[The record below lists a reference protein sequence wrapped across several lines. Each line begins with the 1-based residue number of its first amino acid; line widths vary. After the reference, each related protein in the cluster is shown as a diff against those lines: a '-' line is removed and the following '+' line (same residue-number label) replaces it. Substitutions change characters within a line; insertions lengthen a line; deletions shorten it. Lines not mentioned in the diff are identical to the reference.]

1 MQSGKSFDSGS
12 SLNNSKI
19 SLQVNGATF
28 VECRRV
34 RGWSQEELSRRSG
47 YSVRVI
53 SKAESSG
60 TLKVE
65 TIQCFC
71 EAFSQAGSVV
81 TLEQLTRSKLD
92 SAKKVVEAYDNYGV
106 EMLQHC
112 REYLTSD
119 IVYNIHADPARV
131 PYAGQWE
138 GLDGF
143 QKFLDIFFSIFVRRP
158 GILKPSYMVGDDRVH
173 ARFLDQAVCNGV
185 ETPWIYINLHFQF
198 RGDLVCQMDNE
209 FDSDLTASSLDNSQL
224 RKPNSGETTS

>member
-1 MQSGKSFDSGS
+1 M
-12 SLNNSKI
+12 
-19 SLQVNGATF
+19 
-28 VECRRV
+28 
-34 RGWSQEELSRRSG
+34 RGWSQKELSRRSG

-53 SKAESSG
+53 RKAECSG

-71 EAFSQAGSVV
+71 EAFSQAGGVV

-92 SAKKVVEAYDNYGV
+92 SAKKVVEAYDNYGI
-106 EMLQHC
+106 EMLDHC
-112 REYLTSD
+112 SDYLTSD

-131 PYAGQWE
+131 PYAGKWV

-143 QKFLDIFFSIFVRRP
+143 QKFLDIFFSIFVRQP

-209 FDSDLTASSLDNSQL
+209 FDSDLTVNSLDLSKLGNASSD
-224 RKPNSGETTS
+224 GTSA